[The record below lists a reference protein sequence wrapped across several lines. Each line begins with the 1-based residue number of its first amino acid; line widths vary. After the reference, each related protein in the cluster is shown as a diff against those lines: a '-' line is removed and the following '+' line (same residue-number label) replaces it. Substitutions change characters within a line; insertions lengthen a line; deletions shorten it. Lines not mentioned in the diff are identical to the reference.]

1 MAVPPRKLAKR
12 KKVDEVKPISGLDIE
27 ALLLK
32 GKEADEAEGRAKR
45 QKVEIGLED
54 PSQDFK
60 RMIENEEI
68 SWKPGYLAPA
78 SLNESVQRNGTSNQR
93 RCLEVVC
100 RSIIRKGDQG
110 TQDLSI

>member
-54 PSQDFK
+54 PSRDFK

-68 SWKPGYLAPA
+68 SWKPGPPYLAP
-78 SLNESVQRNGTSNQR
+78 T
-93 RCLEVVC
+93 
-100 RSIIRKGDQG
+100 
-110 TQDLSI
+110 